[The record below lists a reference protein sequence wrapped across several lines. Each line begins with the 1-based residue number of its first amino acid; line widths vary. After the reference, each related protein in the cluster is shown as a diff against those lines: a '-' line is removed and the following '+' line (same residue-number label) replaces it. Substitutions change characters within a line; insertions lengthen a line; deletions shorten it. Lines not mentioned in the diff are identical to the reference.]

1 MSKLMYLK
9 PLTTVIGISEEGFI
23 CSSVQKTYGNAGN
36 LEKFPDDTRP
46 DAGSGDHVG
55 IQEI

>member
-1 MSKLMYLK
+1 MYLK
-9 PLTTVIGISEEGFI
+9 PQTTVIGISEEGFI

-36 LEKFPDDTRP
+36 SEKFPDDTQP
-46 DAGSGDHVG
+46 DAGSGDYAG

>member
-1 MSKLMYLK
+1 MYLK

-36 LEKFPDDTRP
+36 LEKFPDDTQP
-46 DAGSGDHVG
+46 AAGSGDHVG